1 MQFCFGRGPSL
12 KCPLSQSIDIRR
24 ARSSYSVGRCPARVA
39 QCAGGAPSEPQ
50 DVRIPETPSLAAA
63 CLRKRLCTMLKSSS
77 QGWAP
82 PPPLKFSSWIEP
94 YYIWSNAFHK
104 NCNPQCQCRCM
115 CLKKPMMGATWTLV
129 WVFCERIV
137 SIAFSCVNLCFTCT
151 VYHNKIAYV
160 IDCDSV
166 LFTTYCKCA

>member
-1 MQFCFGRGPSL
+1 MLQFCFGRGPSL

-82 PPPLKFSSWIEP
+82 PPPTEIFILDRTLLYMVKCFSQKLQSPMPVQVHVSEEAHDGCHLD
-94 YYIWSNAFHK
+94 S
-104 NCNPQCQCRCM
+104 
-115 CLKKPMMGATWTLV
+115 CLGIL
-129 WVFCERIV
+129 
-137 SIAFSCVNLCFTCT
+137 
-151 VYHNKIAYV
+151 
-160 IDCDSV
+160 
-166 LFTTYCKCA
+166 